1 MPDCMRRCARDTK
14 KCRADLVNRKKNQM
28 AGEIEAEKKKQE
40 SQAKREMCVYHQHTS
55 EEHPQN

>member
-1 MPDCMRRCARDTK
+1 MRRCAHDTK

-40 SQAKREMCVYHQHTS
+40 SQAKREMCVYHQHIS
-55 EEHPQN
+55 EEHPQS